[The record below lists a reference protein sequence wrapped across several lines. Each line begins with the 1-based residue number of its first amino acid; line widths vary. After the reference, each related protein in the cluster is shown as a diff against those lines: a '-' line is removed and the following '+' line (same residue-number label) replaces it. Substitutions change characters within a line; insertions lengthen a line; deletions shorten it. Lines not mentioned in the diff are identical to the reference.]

1 MYYIIHLYNNK
12 CMSLQTTK
20 DSKLFLLKL
29 MQVFLLFF
37 FFFLPMKHNLVCTIS
52 VLTLNAAYFSS
63 MPLEEHLKLLFML

>member
-12 CMSLQTTK
+12 CTSLQTTK
-20 DSKLFLLKL
+20 DSKLFLLQL
-29 MQVFLLFF
+29 MQVFLLFC
-37 FFFLPMKHNLVCTIS
+37 FFLPMKHNLVCPIS